1 MFDPELLYQLA
12 TELWSA
18 FGICI
23 NSSNFKLQC
32 TRHKNEAS
40 ESILVLERNT
50 LELKQKKKQ
59 TKKQKDDVN
68 TIFEI

>member
-1 MFDPELLYQLA
+1 MY
-12 TELWSA
+12 
-18 FGICI
+18 
-23 NSSNFKLQC
+23 

-50 LELKQKKKQ
+50 LELKQKKNQ
-59 TKKQKDDVN
+59 TKNQKDDVN